1 MKWVFLILF
10 SLNAYADPFA
20 LKLLSEKKTL
30 GQDGGSDKIVR
41 VFEVEGTPFQ
51 MVQTTMLHSAVEVHD
66 VEIFRGTQRETLAA
80 TSSYFVFIE
89 GDTRSVTGRSYVK
102 YDFAPDAKGIGELAV
117 QPMIGIEKMSEL
129 KGVLSY
135 SNYSEMDKE
144 RIRRGLPL
152 TSESFQKLIADHSH
166 FGRLMKA
173 RGYTADPSETVLDPI
188 RAEVVVRFTDGKP
201 RRRSLF
207 PSLGECLGSLVRVLT
222 GG

>member
-1 MKWVFLILF
+1 MKWIFLILF

-30 GQDGGSDKIVR
+30 GKDGGSDKIVR
-41 VFEVEGTPFQ
+41 VYQVEGTPFEL
-51 MVQTTMLHSAVEVHD
+51 VQTTLIHSVIEVHD

-80 TSSYFVFIE
+80 TSSYFVFTE
-89 GDTRSVTGRSYVK
+89 GERRTVTGRSYVK
-102 YDFAPDAKGIGELAV
+102 FDFAPDAKGIGELAV
-117 QPMIGIEKMSEL
+117 QPMVGVEGMSEL
-129 KGVLSY
+129 RGVLSY
-135 SNYSEMDKE
+135 SNYAEMDKE

-152 TSESFQKLIADHSH
+152 TGESFQELIAEHSH

-173 RGYTADPSETVLDPI
+173 RGYTADPSETSLDPI
-188 RAEVVVRFTDGKP
+188 RAEVVVRFTKGKP
-201 RRRSLF
+201 RPKYLF